1 MRHIRKG
8 HEPQSLL
15 EYRRTPRATYEGLP
29 QDVKEEVRERLAREQ
44 GFLCC
49 YCMQRIT
56 PNPDGM
62 KIEHWAPQ
70 SQSSE
75 RQLDWKNLLGACK
88 GGEGSPLA
96 EQHCDSHKGNTPI
109 RVNPLEERCERLLR
123 FLADGT
129 IESDDPA
136 VQIDLSQTLN
146 LNYARLRNN
155 RKAVLDAFREFMQRK
170 YSGTTW
176 PQEAMERALTELQEP
191 HRSGMLQE
199 YCQVPIYWLK
209 KRLGQLGRANP

>member
-8 HEPQSLL
+8 HEPQGLL
-15 EYRRTPRATYEGLP
+15 EYRRTPHATYEGLP
-29 QDVKEEVRERLAREQ
+29 QEVKEELRERLAREQ

-56 PNPDGM
+56 PEPDGM

-88 GGEGSPLA
+88 GGEGAPLA

-129 IESDDPA
+129 ITSDDPA
-136 VQIDLSQTLN
+136 VQTDLSQTLN

-155 RKAVLDAFREFMQRK
+155 RKAVLDAFRKFMQRK

-176 PQEAMERALTELQEP
+176 SDEALTRELTRLQQP
-191 HRSGMLQE
+191 DRNGRLQE
-199 YCQVPIYWLK
+199 YCQAPIYWLK
-209 KRLGQLGRANP
+209 KRLGQAGRASP